1 MGALLTDIRMKT
13 TWLLGLTVLLTL
25 LHTSRGSFLADNDL
39 GERRQAEAEGDKQ
52 LDILVDYLIKR
63 IQSEKEHPSYSRT
76 LVDILISYQTSNF
89 ILTVTFNSQERL
101 IPKTNAEKRR
111 SFNNNYADAV
121 FRGLG

>member
-1 MGALLTDIRMKT
+1 MKT

-25 LHTSRGSFLADNDL
+25 LHTSRCSFLADNDL

-63 IQSEKEHPSYSRT
+63 IQSEQEHPSYSRT

-101 IPKTNAEKRR
+101 IPKTKAEKRR

>member
-1 MGALLTDIRMKT
+1 MADLLTDIRMKT

-63 IQSEKEHPSYSRT
+63 IQSEQEHPSYSRT

-101 IPKTNAEKRR
+101 IPKTKTEKRR

>member
-63 IQSEKEHPSYSRT
+63 IQSEQEHPSYSRT

-101 IPKTNAEKRR
+101 IPKTKAEKRR

>member
-1 MGALLTDIRMKT
+1 MAALLTDIRMKT

-63 IQSEKEHPSYSRT
+63 IQSEQEHPSYSRT

-101 IPKTNAEKRR
+101 IPKTKAEKRR

>member
-1 MGALLTDIRMKT
+1 MAALLTDIRMKT

-63 IQSEKEHPSYSRT
+63 IQSEQEHPSYSRT

-101 IPKTNAEKRR
+101 IPKTKTEKRR